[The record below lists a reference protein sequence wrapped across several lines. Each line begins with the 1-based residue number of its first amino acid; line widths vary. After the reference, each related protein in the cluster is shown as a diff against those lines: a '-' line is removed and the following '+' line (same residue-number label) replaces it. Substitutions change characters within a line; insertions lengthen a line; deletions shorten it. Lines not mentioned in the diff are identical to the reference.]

1 VDDIQLAAPKRR
13 FAGRRLALGARTDDM
28 AAVADALLSPASAV
42 TPARAPECSPPPES
56 DPPRGLYLLVPAGI
70 DGADR
75 RHTALAIARQLAPRG
90 GTAAILV
97 FERGMADAH
106 VLGELACGRLGPQN
120 YLTAADADRAVSELM
135 IQCDQTAIVLLDTQ
149 GGPLRKL
156 GRLASR
162 AVIAAA
168 PDAESV
174 VESYRELKA
183 WRARGF
189 EAQASLFVIGSDG
202 AEEVGWVHE
211 RLQSAAHRFLGC
223 DVTVQ
228 GYMRAADAA
237 ASAGHPEPL
246 CIVAQAPAERIWPR
260 LMMVERGESPAPE
273 AHTPYVPRSSGGAP
287 DVSTAEA
294 PAAAVAASTPDSAGH
309 VGRAGYLPPELR
321 APLPLRSP
329 ANTLPATCPVFSLW
343 QPEERSVLVA
353 AIEAQAPSLLAG
365 DLRQIFR
372 VDVREAGAPPLAGV
386 RPDGGLVAIL
396 VEDGAAAVDTAAAA
410 RWLAVHRT
418 LLARAYPCAGIRE
431 GAEPSVL
438 VLAPMEPGPAAE
450 GVRRFLPV
458 RMGGHRGIV
467 LVP

>member
-13 FAGRRLALGARTDDM
+13 FAGRRLVPGARTDDM
-28 AAVADALLSPASAV
+28 AAVAEALLSSASAV
-42 TPARAPECSPPPES
+42 TPARAPECPLLSES
-56 DPPRGLYLLVPAGI
+56 DSPRGLYLLVPAGI

-97 FERGMADAH
+97 FERGLADAH

-135 IQCDQTAIVLLDTQ
+135 IQCDQTAIVLLDTP
-149 GGPLRKL
+149 GAPLRKL

-228 GYMRAADAA
+228 GFMRAEDAA

-246 CIVAQAPAERIWPR
+246 CIMSQAPAERIWPR

-273 AHTPYVPRSSGGAP
+273 AYAPYIPRSSGGALA
-287 DVSTAEA
+287 VSTAEA
-294 PAAAVAASTPDSAGH
+294 QAAAPTPDPAGQ

-321 APLPLRSP
+321 VPQPLRSP
-329 ANTLPATCPVFSLW
+329 AGALPDTCPVFSLW
-343 QPEERSVLVA
+343 KPEERSVLVA
-353 AIEAQAPSLLAG
+353 AIEAQAPLLLAG

-372 VDVREAGAPPLAGV
+372 VDVQEAGAPPLAGV

-396 VEDGAAAVDTAAAA
+396 VEKGAAAVDTAAAA

-431 GAEPSVL
+431 GAEPSAL